1 MEYWQVSFI
10 KHISFISRYWNIFRA
25 SIYNF
30 GLLADKEFWIYSNIS
45 KQKMCIAISP
55 WFCTVISSRP
65 QILKILK
72 IAKNWHLRCA
82 RWWNDFEIEHIRNI
96 LWTHSEH
103 TLNTLLTYSEHI
115 LNTLWTHSE
124 HFLMTLWAHSEH
136 TLKICPI
143 FDKISKTLVTH
154 PLSNMNPRDASASKK
169 DLTKIW

>member
-45 KQKMCIAISP
+45 KQKMCSAISP

-72 IAKNWHLRCA
+72 IAKNCHFRCA
-82 RWWNDFEIEHIRNI
+82 RWWNDYKIEHTRNI
-96 LWTHSEH
+96 LRTHSEH

-124 HFLMTLWAHSEH
+124 HTLNALWTHSEH
-136 TLKICPI
+136 TLNI
-143 FDKISKTLVTH
+143 L
-154 PLSNMNPRDASASKK
+154 
-169 DLTKIW
+169 WG